1 MAPNSIIWNKARELQ
16 VMKSMIIVR
25 FDQTLRKLFIRTK
38 LSYTVFPLL
47 KRSFVLF
54 VLLLFL
60 LEACSAGT
68 SSTTA
73 MPTATIHA
81 ARHLSPTPTRLP
93 AGTALYQ
100 ADWSHGLAGWSEAK
114 GWKIEQGQLESDSSG
129 TATFTIPYRLSVT
142 DYAVEVHIQIIRSV
156 PPNGGYFSISA
167 PKTTGNDGYQA

>member
-1 MAPNSIIWNKARELQ
+1 MTSTFPSKAIQSMAQNSILWSKAR
-16 VMKSMIIVR
+16 KSMTFIR

-114 GWKIEQGQLESDSSG
+114 GWKIEQ
-129 TATFTIPYRLSVT
+129 
-142 DYAVEVHIQIIRSV
+142 
-156 PPNGGYFSISA
+156 
-167 PKTTGNDGYQA
+167 